1 MEASHNGPL
10 PSQTAGAHHE
20 IGDNKAPG
28 GPTSLTSGV
37 SSGVSSTFHA
47 YEDPPGLHEKVLC
60 IQDLALVVQKLEGA
74 FHRINHYPVDKRG
87 LADLLYMSTAYL
99 ILPFKVIPCF
109 IKAYAC
115 MCVSG

>member
-1 MEASHNGPL
+1 MFYCNLSINRLSSLLEAAHNGPL

-60 IQDLALVVQKLEGA
+60 WETNCVIKWIVIFPETKSILVKS
-74 FHRINHYPVDKRG
+74 N
-87 LADLLYMSTAYL
+87 
-99 ILPFKVIPCF
+99 
-109 IKAYAC
+109 
-115 MCVSG
+115 

>member
-1 MEASHNGPL
+1 MSSLLEAAHNGPL

-60 IQDLALVVQKLEGA
+60 MQDRAPVVQKLDS
-74 FHRINHYPVDKRG
+74 RSPSDK
-87 LADLLYMSTAYL
+87 S
-99 ILPFKVIPCF
+99 
-109 IKAYAC
+109 
-115 MCVSG
+115 VSGGQMAGKPIALSSG

>member
-1 MEASHNGPL
+1 MSSLLEAPHNGPL

-28 GPTSLTSGV
+28 GPTSLTPGV

-60 IQDLALVVQKLEGA
+60 IQDLALVVQKLDGA
-74 FHRINHYPVDKRG
+74 FHLINHYSVDKWLGNQLRC
-87 LADLLYMSTAYL
+87 LVDSNFFSAAKSILST
-99 ILPFKVIPCF
+99 F
-109 IKAYAC
+109 
-115 MCVSG
+115 

>member
-1 MEASHNGPL
+1 MFYCDLSTYRLSSLLEAAHNGPL

-60 IQDLALVVQKLEGA
+60 MQDRAPVVQKLDS
-74 FHRINHYPVDKRG
+74 RSPLDKS
-87 LADLLYMSTAYL
+87 LS
-99 ILPFKVIPCF
+99 
-109 IKAYAC
+109 
-115 MCVSG
+115 SG